1 VLSRAGIGFHVRNG
15 GVIFS
20 RFGPDLRPDG
30 VTYHVSFTTEEEDS
44 RYQVPRNASGLHGCD
59 NREHS
64 DRNEDAGGTMSVI
77 NVHRQGS
84 IRRRS
89 AGMLLLFLLL
99 CNVCMAREK
108 KDVIQL
114 TNGDRL
120 TCEIIELKKGYL
132 YVKLDY
138 VDGTVALD
146 WSKIAKI
153 ESAQEFV
160 VADKAGRRYT
170 GSLEN
175 VAEFEGTKELRMQ
188 VAGSSTREIVSG
200 KEVVEIDRTD
210 NTFWQNL
217 HGGLSTGL
225 NFSKAQSR
233 TQYNF
238 QANTLFQRTK
248 WSTSANY
255 QSSFSGGGDIS
266 DLRNDLSLN
275 ITRQLRSPRNF
286 YLGLAEFLQS
296 DQQQLDLRTTIGGAV
311 GHVFRSTNN
320 SFVAGYSG
328 VVWNREHYSPEATV
342 GQTGESAELVFGTQL
357 NFFRFKTTNILATAN
372 LYPSMTEPGRVRFDL
387 NTSLK
392 LRIAKDLYW
401 NFGYYLNVDS
411 RPPRNL
417 AKTDYG
423 STSSL
428 GWTF

>member
-1 VLSRAGIGFHVRNG
+1 MQRRN
-15 GVIFS
+15 
-20 RFGPDLRPDG
+20 LRP
-30 VTYHVSFTTEEEDS
+30 
-44 RYQVPRNASGLHGCD
+44 
-59 NREHS
+59 RESICH
-64 DRNEDAGGTMSVI
+64 RSV
-77 NVHRQGS
+77 Q
-84 IRRRS
+84 
-89 AGMLLLFLLL
+89 MLLLFLLL
-99 CNVCMAREK
+99 SGVSFARGK
-108 KDVIQL
+108 KDVL
-114 TNGDRL
+114 VFTNGDRI
-120 TCEIIELKKGYL
+120 TCEIIKLAKGYL

-138 VDGTVALD
+138 VDGTVAMD
-146 WSKIAKI
+146 WSKIAKV
-153 ESAQEFV
+153 ESTQDFV

-170 GSLEN
+170 GSLQS
-175 VAEFEGTKELRMQ
+175 AAEGTNPEESKELQ
-188 VAGSSTREIVSG
+188 VKVAGSSASEVVSG

-225 NFSKAQSR
+225 NFSKQQSR

-238 QANTLFQRTK
+238 QANTLFQREK

-255 QSSFSGGGDIS
+255 QSSFSGGGDVS

-286 YLGLAEFLQS
+286 YSGLAEFLQS
-296 DQQQLDLRTTIGGAV
+296 DQQQLSLRTTIGGAL
-311 GHVFRSTNN
+311 GHVFSSTNN
-320 SFVAGYSG
+320 SFVTGYSG
-328 VVWNREHYSPEATV
+328 VVWNREHYSPGATV
-342 GQTGESAELVFGTQL
+342 VPTADSAELVLGTQL

-372 LYPSMTEPGRVRFDL
+372 VYPSMTDPGRVRFDL

-411 RPPRNL
+411 RPPQSL
-417 AKTDYG
+417 SKTDYG